1 MPIERNT
8 QPALP
13 ERLSEYLNEAQLRTI
28 EKMEGFGWKLF
39 FIRRPLFQETI
50 TIMQSPDCQETSLI
64 ETDGNFIQS
73 HDVYIR
79 PSRAEVA

>member
-1 MPIERNT
+1 MSIERNT
-8 QPALP
+8 QPPIA

-28 EKMEGFGWKLF
+28 GKMEGFGWKLF

-50 TIMQSPDCQETSLI
+50 TIMQSPDGTDTALI
-64 ETDGNFIQS
+64 ETDGRIIQP

-79 PSRAEVA
+79 PAAA